1 MAALTKFQT
10 AIREL
15 MLLQTDWISKINP
28 FIGNPANNSSI
39 LKDVV
44 LSTGSNTVN
53 HLLGRTLQGWSI
65 IRRNGVAT
73 VYDTQASNPLPEL
86 TLVLVASAPITVS
99 IEVF

>member
-1 MAALTKFQT
+1 MSALTKFQT
-10 AIREL
+10 AVKEL

-28 FIGNPANNSSI
+28 FLANPANNSSI

-44 LSTGSNTVN
+44 LATGTNTIN

-65 IRRNGVAT
+65 IRRNAAAT
-73 VYDTQASNPLPEL
+73 VYDAQASNPRPEL

-99 IEVF
+99 LEVF